1 VDWLPSSV
9 ELNHA
14 INWLWKQQQG
24 ALGAVGSENDA
35 VAAAGIEL
43 LKQKRAGRAT
53 FLPLNK
59 IQPQRFS
66 PTIALRYADGFID
79 YAINLIESDRRYR
92 DVRLFSAAQSF

>member
-1 VDWLPSSV
+1 V
-9 ELNHA
+9 ED
-14 INWLWKQQQG
+14 
-24 ALGAVGSENDA
+24 DA

-59 IQPQRFS
+59 IKPHNTS

-79 YAINLIESDRRYR
+79 YAINLIDCDRCYR
-92 DVRLFSAAQSF
+92 DVFAYVFGSTVILKP

>member
-1 VDWLPSSV
+1 M
-9 ELNHA
+9 ETA
-14 INWLWKQQQG
+14 AG
-24 ALGAVGSENDA
+24 GRLGQLVVENDA
-35 VAAAGIEL
+35 VAAAGKL

-79 YAINLIESDRRYR
+79 YAINLIESI
-92 DVRLFSAAQSF
+92 AAIGMCHAGSTVILKH